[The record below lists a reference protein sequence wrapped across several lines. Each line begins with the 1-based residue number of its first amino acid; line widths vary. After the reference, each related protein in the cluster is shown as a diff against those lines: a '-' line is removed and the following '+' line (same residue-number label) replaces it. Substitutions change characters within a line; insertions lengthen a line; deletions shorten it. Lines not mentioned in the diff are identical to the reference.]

1 MSSCKA
7 VIFDYI
13 GTLVCS
19 QNYSMDDSKEK
30 LYSAL
35 VDSGFEIDRE
45 NFLKA
50 YSQAHEKYQIIRFEQ
65 FKEVTNAVWV
75 AEALRNLGFNVSED
89 DSRIKEALNV
99 FFKDFIDTLAL
110 RPNAKKIIT
119 HAKPNFKLGLISN
132 FTYAPVIYA
141 SLKQLGIN
149 EFFNVVVVSEENG
162 WRKPSKH
169 IFQEALNKLQVNA
182 QNAVFVG
189 DSPIE
194 DIKGAK
200 EVGLKTVFIPSQFNS
215 LKDLVESAQK
225 PDFIFRNLK
234 DFYVGFAIGRA
245 HV

>member
-1 MSSCKA
+1 MSSYKA
-7 VIFDYI
+7 VIFDYL

-19 QNYSMDDSKEK
+19 RNYSMDASKEK
-30 LYSAL
+30 LCSAL
-35 VDSGFEIDRE
+35 VDSGFKIDKE
-45 NFLKA
+45 KFLKS
-50 YSQAHEKYQIIRFEQ
+50 YSQTHEKYRIIRYER

-75 AEALRNLGFNVSED
+75 AETLRNLGFRVSED
-89 DSRIKEALNV
+89 DLRIKEALNA
-99 FFKDFIDTLAL
+99 FFKEFIDTLAL
-110 RPNAKKIIT
+110 RPNAKKVIT
-119 HAKPNFKLGLISN
+119 HAKSNFKLGLISN

-182 QNAVFVG
+182 QSAVFIG

-215 LKDLVESAQK
+215 LKDLVESMQK
-225 PDFIFRNLK
+225 PDFIFKNLK
-234 DFYVGFAIGRA
+234 DFYVNFAGIVGN
-245 HV
+245 